1 MVQIASV
8 VQHVPRDDTVLATR
22 LDSSLDTLWVSLQ
35 AAPGRPLN
43 FSPELL
49 SGFERLLDQIE
60 DNGWHWREG
69 SGEGRLS
76 YRLRYLVLTSNHPRY
91 FALGGDLAY
100 MQSCI
105 ESGNARALRAYS
117 MRCLDLIRRI
127 FAAAHE
133 VTTVSLVQGRALG
146 GGFET
151 ALSASHLIAERGAQF
166 GFPEIAFGTFPCTG
180 GMTLLANRIGLR
192 RAAAFMRNARIHS
205 ATDLHALGL
214 VDELCEPGE
223 GPAAVQRFIAEHRHR
238 YNARMAMQR
247 AEARMGAFDLV
258 EMRTVVEDWVA
269 TAMALSAEE
278 RRVLDTLVRMQAAD
292 AGAAAVTPRTVLKRS
307 A

>member
-1 MVQIASV
+1 MVKTASIA
-8 VQHVPRDDTVLATR
+8 QHAPREDSSLATR
-22 LDSSLDTLWVSLQ
+22 LDNSLDTLWVSLQ
-35 AAPGRPLN
+35 AVPGRPLN

-49 SGFERLLDQIE
+49 AGFERLLDRIE
-60 DNGWHWREG
+60 ANDWHWRED
-69 SGEGRLS
+69 SREG
-76 YRLRYLVLTSNHPRY
+76 RLRYLVLSSSHPRH

-100 MQSCI
+100 FQSCI
-105 ESGNARALRAYS
+105 ESGSAGALRAYS
-117 MRCLDLIRRI
+117 LRCLELVRRI
-127 FAAAHE
+127 YAATHE
-133 VTTVSLVQGRALG
+133 VTTVTLVQGRALG

-151 ALSASHLIAERGAQF
+151 ALSATHLIAERGAEF

-205 ATDLHALGL
+205 AAELHAQGV

-223 GPAAVQRFIAEHRHR
+223 GPAAVQRFIAEHRRR
-238 YNARMAMQR
+238 YNARMALQR
-247 AEARMGAFDLV
+247 AEARMGGFDLV

-292 AGAAAVTPRTVLKRS
+292 AGAAAVRPPTVLKRS

>member
-1 MVQIASV
+1 MLKNASAA
-8 VQHVPRDDTVLATR
+8 QHAPRDDTALATR

-35 AAPGRPLN
+35 PAPGRPLN

-49 SGFERLLDQIE
+49 DAFERLLDRIE
-60 DNGWHWREG
+60 ESRWHWLEDSREG
-69 SGEGRLS
+69 
-76 YRLRYLVLTSNHPRY
+76 RLRYLVLTSSHPRH

-100 MQSCI
+100 FQSCI
-105 ESGNARALRAYS
+105 EKGNAGALRAYS
-117 MRCLDLIRRI
+117 MRCLELVRRI
-127 FAAAHE
+127 FSAAHE

-151 ALSASHLIAERGAQF
+151 ALSASHLIAERGAEF

-192 RAAAFMRNARIHS
+192 RAAAFMRNARIHT
-205 ATDLHALGL
+205 AADLHALGL

-223 GPAAVQRFIAEHRHR
+223 GPAAVQRFIAEHRRR
-238 YNARMAMQR
+238 YNARMALQR
-247 AEARMGAFDLV
+247 AEARMGVFDIV

-292 AGAAAVTPRTVLKRS
+292 AGVAAIRPPTVLKRS

>member
-1 MVQIASV
+1 MVRTASI
-8 VQHVPRDDTVLATR
+8 VPTAPLDDSSLATR
-22 LDSSLDTLWVSLQ
+22 LDNSLDTLWVSLQ
-35 AAPGRPLN
+35 AVPGRPLN

-49 SGFERLLDQIE
+49 AGFERLLDRIE
-60 DNGWHWREG
+60 GNDWYWRDDSREG
-69 SGEGRLS
+69 
-76 YRLRYLVLTSNHPRY
+76 RLRYLVLTSSHPRH

-100 MQSCI
+100 FQSCI
-105 ESGNARALRAYS
+105 ESGNAGALRAYS
-117 MRCLDLIRRI
+117 MRCLELVRRI
-127 FAAAHE
+127 FTAAHE
-133 VTTVSLVQGRALG
+133 VTTVTLVQGRALG

-151 ALSASHLIAERGAQF
+151 ALSASHLIAERGAEF

-180 GMTLLANRIGLR
+180 GMTLLSNRIGLR

-205 ATDLHALGL
+205 AAELHAQGV

-223 GPAAVQRFIAEHRHR
+223 GPAAVQRFIAEHRRR
-238 YNARMAMQR
+238 YKARMALQR
-247 AEARMGAFDLV
+247 AEARMGGFDLV
-258 EMRTVVEDWVA
+258 EMRTVVEDWVE

-292 AGAAAVTPRTVLKRS
+292 AGAALVRPPTVLKRS

>member
-1 MVQIASV
+1 MMKTAFVAPDASG
-8 VQHVPRDDTVLATR
+8 DDSALAVR

-35 AAPGRPLN
+35 PVPGRPLN

-49 SGFERLLDQIE
+49 AGFERLLDRIE
-60 DNGWHWREG
+60 ENDWRWQDG
-69 SGEGRLS
+69 SRLH
-76 YRLRYLVLTSNHPRY
+76 YLVLTSDHPRH

-100 MQSCI
+100 FQSCI
-105 ESGNARALRAYS
+105 QSGNAGALRAYS
-117 MRCLDLIRRI
+117 MRCLELIRRI

-133 VTTVSLVQGRALG
+133 VTTVTLVQGRALG
-146 GGFET
+146 GGFEA
-151 ALSASHLIAERGAQF
+151 ALSATHLIAERGAQF
-166 GFPEIAFGTFPCTG
+166 GFPEIAFGTFPCSG
-180 GMTLLANRIGLR
+180 GMTLLSNRIGLR
-192 RAAAFMRNARIHS
+192 RAAAFMRNARVHT
-205 ATDLHALGL
+205 AAELHAQGV

-223 GPAAVQRFIAEHRHR
+223 GPAAVQRFIAEHRRR
-238 YNARMAMQR
+238 YNARMALQR
-247 AEARMGAFDLV
+247 AEARMGSFDLA

-292 AGAAAVTPRTVLKRS
+292 AGAATVTPPIFQKRS

>member
-1 MVQIASV
+1 MLKDASAA
-8 VQHVPRDDTVLATR
+8 QHTPRGDTALATR

-35 AAPGRPLN
+35 PVPGRPLN

-49 SGFERLLDQIE
+49 AAFERLLDRIE
-60 DNGWHWREG
+60 GNRWNWQEDSRE
-69 SGEGRLS
+69 SRLH
-76 YRLRYLVLTSNHPRY
+76 YLVLTSSHPRH

-100 MQSCI
+100 FQSCI
-105 ESGNARALRAYS
+105 ESGNAGALRAYS
-117 MRCLDLIRRI
+117 MRCLELIRRI
-127 FAAAHE
+127 FSAAHE

-151 ALSASHLIAERGAQF
+151 ALSASHLIAERGAEF

-180 GMTLLANRIGLR
+180 GMTLLSNRIGLR

-205 ATDLHALGL
+205 AADLHALGL

-223 GPAAVQRFIAEHRHR
+223 GPAVVQRFIAEHRRR
-238 YNARMAMQR
+238 YKARMALQR
-247 AEARMGAFDLV
+247 AEARMGVFDLL
-258 EMRTVVEDWVA
+258 EMRTVVEDWVG

-278 RRVLDTLVRMQAAD
+278 RRVLDTRVSMQAAD
-292 AGAAAVTPRTVLKRS
+292 AGAATITPPIFQKRS

>member
-1 MVQIASV
+1 MVKTASIA
-8 VQHVPRDDTVLATR
+8 QQEPRGDTSLATR
-22 LDSSLDTLWVSLQ
+22 LDNSLDTLWVSLQ
-35 AAPGRPLN
+35 PVAGRPHN

-49 SGFERLLDQIE
+49 AGFERLLDRIE
-60 DNGWHWREG
+60 GNDWHWQEDSREG
-69 SGEGRLS
+69 
-76 YRLRYLVLTSNHPRY
+76 RLRYLVLTSSHPRH

-100 MQSCI
+100 FQSCI
-105 ESGNARALRAYS
+105 ESGNAGALRAYS
-117 MRCLDLIRRI
+117 MRCLELIRRI
-127 FAAAHE
+127 FSAAHR

-151 ALSASHLIAERGAQF
+151 ALSASHLIAERGAEF

-205 ATDLHALGL
+205 AADLHAQGV
-214 VDELCEPGE
+214 VDELCENGE
-223 GPAAVQRFIAEHRHR
+223 GPAAAQRFIAEHRRR
-238 YNARMAMQR
+238 YNARMALQR

-258 EMRTVVEDWVA
+258 ELRTVVEDWVE

-278 RRVLDTLVRMQAAD
+278 RRVLATLVRMQAAD
-292 AGAAAVTPRTVLKRS
+292 AGAAVLRPPTVLKHS

>member
-1 MVQIASV
+1 MVKTASIAP
-8 VQHVPRDDTVLATR
+8 HVPRDDSSLATR

-35 AAPGRPLN
+35 PVAGRPLN

-49 SGFERLLDQIE
+49 SGLERLLDRIE
-60 DNGWHWREG
+60 ENNWHWQEDSREG
-69 SGEGRLS
+69 
-76 YRLRYLVLTSNHPRY
+76 RLRYLVLASDHPRH

-100 MQSCI
+100 FQSCI
-105 ESGNARALRAYS
+105 ESGNAGALRAYS
-117 MRCLDLIRRI
+117 LRCLDLIRRI
-127 FAAAHE
+127 FSATKE
-133 VTTVSLVQGRALG
+133 VTTITLVQGRALG

-151 ALSASHLIAERGAQF
+151 ALSASHLIAERGAEF

-205 ATDLHALGL
+205 AAELYAQGV
-214 VDELCEPGE
+214 VDEVCEPGE
-223 GPAAVQRFIAEHRHR
+223 GPAAVQRFIAEHRRR
-238 YNARMAMQR
+238 YNARMALQR

-258 EMRTVVEDWVA
+258 ELRTVVEDWVE

-278 RRVLDTLVRMQAAD
+278 RRVLGTLVRMQAAN
-292 AGAAAVTPRTVLKRS
+292 AGAAVVRPPTVLKRS

>member
-1 MVQIASV
+1 MEKTAFVAP
-8 VQHVPRDDTVLATR
+8 HVPREDSSLATR
-22 LDSSLDTLWVSLQ
+22 LDNSLDTLWVSLQ
-35 AAPGRPLN
+35 PVPGRPLN

-49 SGFERLLDQIE
+49 AGFERLLDRIE
-60 DNGWHWREG
+60 GNNWLWREG
-69 SGEGRLS
+69 SREGRLH
-76 YRLRYLVLTSNHPRY
+76 YLVLTSSHPRH

-100 MQSCI
+100 FQSCI
-105 ESGNARALRAYS
+105 ESGNAGALRAYS
-117 MRCLDLIRRI
+117 MRCLELIRRI
-127 FAAAHE
+127 FAAANE
-133 VTTVSLVQGRALG
+133 VTTITLVQGRALG

-166 GFPEIAFGTFPCTG
+166 GFPEIAFGTFPCSG
-180 GMTLLANRIGLR
+180 GMTLLSNRIGLR

-205 ATDLHALGL
+205 AAELHAQGV

-223 GPAAVQRFIAEHRHR
+223 GPAAVQRFIAEHRRR
-238 YNARMAMQR
+238 YKARMALQR

-258 EMRTVVEDWVA
+258 EMRTVVEDWVE

-292 AGAAAVTPRTVLKRS
+292 AGAVAVRPPTVLKRS

>member
-1 MVQIASV
+1 V
-8 VQHVPRDDTVLATR
+8 
-22 LDSSLDTLWVSLQ
+22 
-35 AAPGRPLN
+35 PGRPLN

-49 SGFERLLDQIE
+49 AGLERLLDRIE
-60 DNGWHWREG
+60 GTNWHWQEDSRE
-69 SGEGRLS
+69 
-76 YRLRYLVLTSNHPRY
+76 YRLHYLVLTSNHPRH

-100 MQSCI
+100 FQSCI
-105 ESGNARALRAYS
+105 EGGNAGALRAYS
-117 MRCLDLIRRI
+117 MRCLELVRRI
-127 FAAAHE
+127 YAAAHE
-133 VTTVSLVQGRALG
+133 VTTVALVQGRALG

-151 ALSASHLIAERGAQF
+151 ALSATHLIAERGAQF

-205 ATDLHALGL
+205 ATDLHTQGV

-223 GPAAVQRFIAEHRHR
+223 GPAAVQRFIAEHRRR
-238 YNARMAMQR
+238 YNARMALQR
-247 AEARMGAFDLV
+247 AETRMGSFDLA

-292 AGAAAVTPRTVLKRS
+292 AGAAPVTPPIFLKRS

>member
-1 MVQIASV
+1 VAKTASIAPHAARGYSS
-8 VQHVPRDDTVLATR
+8 LATR

-35 AAPGRPLN
+35 PAAGRPLN

-49 SGFERLLDQIE
+49 SELERLLDRIE
-60 DNGWHWREG
+60 NNDWHWQEDARAG
-69 SGEGRLS
+69 
-76 YRLRYLVLTSNHPRY
+76 RLRYLVLASDHPRH

-100 MQSCI
+100 FQSCI
-105 ESGNARALRAYS
+105 ESGNVGALRAYS

-127 FAAAHE
+127 FSATHE
-133 VTTVSLVQGRALG
+133 VTTISLVQGRALG
-146 GGFET
+146 GGFEA
-151 ALSASHLIAERGAQF
+151 ALSASHLIAERGAEF

-192 RAAAFMRNARIHS
+192 RAATFMRNARIHS
-205 ATDLHALGL
+205 AADLHTQGV

-223 GPAAVQRFIAEHRHR
+223 GPAAAQRFIAEHRRR
-238 YNARMAMQR
+238 YNARMALQR
-247 AEARMGAFDLV
+247 AEARMGSFDLV

-269 TAMALSAEE
+269 TAMSLSAEE
-278 RRVLDTLVRMQAAD
+278 RRVLNTLVRMQAAD
-292 AGAAAVTPRTVLKRS
+292 AGAGSVMPPIFQKRS

>member
-1 MVQIASV
+1 MVKTAFIAPNI
-8 VQHVPRDDTVLATR
+8 PRDDSSLATR
-22 LDSSLDTLWVSLQ
+22 LDNSLDTLWVSLQ
-35 AAPGRPLN
+35 PVAGRPLN

-49 SGFERLLDQIE
+49 AGLERLLDRIE
-60 DNGWHWREG
+60 ENNWHWRDDSREG
-69 SGEGRLS
+69 
-76 YRLRYLVLTSNHPRY
+76 RLRYLVLSSDHPRH

-100 MQSCI
+100 FQSCI
-105 ESGNARALRAYS
+105 EGGNAGALRAYS
-117 MRCLDLIRRI
+117 MRCLELIRRI
-127 FAAAHE
+127 HAAAHE
-133 VTTVSLVQGRALG
+133 VTTVALVQGRALG
-146 GGFET
+146 GGFES
-151 ALSASHLIAERGAQF
+151 ALSASQLIAERGAEF

-205 ATDLHALGL
+205 AADLHAQGV

-223 GPAAVQRFIAEHRHR
+223 GKAAVQRFIAEHRRR
-238 YNARMAMQR
+238 YNARMALQR
-247 AEARMGAFDLV
+247 AEARMGGFDLV

-292 AGAAAVTPRTVLKRS
+292 AGAATVTPQIFRKRS

>member
-1 MVQIASV
+1 MVKTASIAP
-8 VQHVPRDDTVLATR
+8 QAPQNNTVLATR
-22 LDSSLDTLWVSLQ
+22 LDNSLDTLWISLQ
-35 AAPGRPLN
+35 PAPGRPLN

-49 SGFERLLDQIE
+49 AGFERLLDRVE
-60 DNGWHWREG
+60 ENRWHWQDG
-69 SGEGRLS
+69 SREGRLH
-76 YRLRYLVLTSNHPRY
+76 YLVLTSSHPRH

-100 MQSCI
+100 FQSCI
-105 ESGNARALRAYS
+105 ESGNAGALRAYS
-117 MRCLDLIRRI
+117 MRCLELIRRI

-133 VTTVSLVQGRALG
+133 VTTITLVQGRALG

-180 GMTLLANRIGLR
+180 GMTLLSNRIGLR

-205 ATDLHALGL
+205 AADLHALGV

-223 GPAAVQRFIAEHRHR
+223 GPAAVQRFIAEHRRR
-238 YNARMAMQR
+238 YKARMALQR

-292 AGAAAVTPRTVLKRS
+292 AGAAAVKPPIFQKRS

>member
-1 MVQIASV
+1 MVKTASIA
-8 VQHVPRDDTVLATR
+8 QHAPRDDTTLATR
-22 LDSSLDTLWVSLQ
+22 LDNSLDTLWVSLQ
-35 AAPGRPLN
+35 AVAGRPLN

-49 SGFERLLDQIE
+49 AGFERLLDRIE
-60 DNGWHWREG
+60 ENDWHWQEDSREG
-69 SGEGRLS
+69 
-76 YRLRYLVLTSNHPRY
+76 RLRYLVLTSSHPRH

-100 MQSCI
+100 FQSCI
-105 ESGNARALRAYS
+105 ESGNAGALRAYS
-117 MRCLDLIRRI
+117 LRCLELIRRI
-127 FAAAHE
+127 FTAAHE
-133 VTTVSLVQGRALG
+133 VTTITLVQGRALG

-151 ALSASHLIAERGAQF
+151 ALSASHLIAERGAEF

-205 ATDLHALGL
+205 ATELHAQGV

-223 GPAAVQRFIAEHRHR
+223 GPAAVQRFIAEHRRR
-238 YNARMAMQR
+238 YNARMALQR
-247 AEARMGAFDLV
+247 AEARMGGFDLV

-292 AGAAAVTPRTVLKRS
+292 AGAAAVRPPIVLKRS

>member
-1 MVQIASV
+1 MVRTASIAP
-8 VQHVPRDDTVLATR
+8 HVPRDDTVLATR
-22 LDSSLDTLWVSLQ
+22 LDNSLDTLWVSLQ
-35 AAPGRPLN
+35 AVPGRPLN

-49 SGFERLLDQIE
+49 SGFERLLDRIE
-60 DNGWHWREG
+60 ENDWHWQEDSREG
-69 SGEGRLS
+69 
-76 YRLRYLVLTSNHPRY
+76 RLRYLVLSSSHPRH

-100 MQSCI
+100 FQSCI
-105 ESGNARALRAYS
+105 EGGNAGALRAYS
-117 MRCLDLIRRI
+117 MRCLELVRRI

-133 VTTVSLVQGRALG
+133 LTTVSLVQGRALG

-151 ALSASHLIAERGAQF
+151 ALSASHLIAERGAEF

-180 GMTLLANRIGLR
+180 GMTLLTNRIGLR

-205 ATDLHALGL
+205 AADLHVLGL

-223 GPAAVQRFIAEHRHR
+223 GPAAVQRFIAEHRRR
-238 YNARMAMQR
+238 YNARMALQR
-247 AEARMGAFDLV
+247 AEARMGVFDLV

-292 AGAAAVTPRTVLKRS
+292 AGAAAVTPPTALKRS

>member
-1 MVQIASV
+1 MVKTASIAP
-8 VQHVPRDDTVLATR
+8 HVARDDSSLATR
-22 LDSSLDTLWVSLQ
+22 LDNSLDTLWVSLQ
-35 AAPGRPLN
+35 PVDGRPLN

-49 SGFERLLDQIE
+49 AGLERLLDRIE
-60 DNGWHWREG
+60 GTNWHWQEDSRE
-69 SGEGRLS
+69 
-76 YRLRYLVLTSNHPRY
+76 YRLHYLVLTSNHPRH

-100 MQSCI
+100 FQSCI
-105 ESGNARALRAYS
+105 EGGNAGALRAYS
-117 MRCLDLIRRI
+117 MRCLELVRRI
-127 FAAAHE
+127 YAAAHE
-133 VTTVSLVQGRALG
+133 VTTVALVQGRALG

-151 ALSASHLIAERGAQF
+151 ALSATHLIAERGAQF

-205 ATDLHALGL
+205 ATDLHTQGV

-223 GPAAVQRFIAEHRHR
+223 GPAAVQRFIAEHRRR
-238 YNARMAMQR
+238 YNARMALQR
-247 AEARMGAFDLV
+247 AETRMGSFDLA

-292 AGAAAVTPRTVLKRS
+292 AGAAPVTPPIFLKRS

>member
-1 MVQIASV
+1 MVKTAFVAQHAS
-8 VQHVPRDDTVLATR
+8 RDDTALATR
-22 LDSSLDTLWVSLQ
+22 LDNSLDTLWVSLQ
-35 AAPGRPLN
+35 PVPGRPLN

-49 SGFERLLDQIE
+49 AGLERLLDRIE
-60 DNGWHWREG
+60 GNDWHWQDG
-69 SGEGRLS
+69 SRGGRLH
-76 YRLRYLVLTSNHPRY
+76 YLVLTSNHPRH

-100 MQSCI
+100 FQACI
-105 ESGNARALRAYS
+105 ESGNAGALRAYS
-117 MRCLDLIRRI
+117 MRCLELIRRI

-133 VTTVSLVQGRALG
+133 ITTISLVQGRALG

-166 GFPEIAFGTFPCTG
+166 GFPEIAFGTFPCSG
-180 GMTLLANRIGLR
+180 GMTLLSNRIGLR

-205 ATDLHALGL
+205 AADLHAQGV

-223 GPAAVQRFIAEHRHR
+223 GPAAVQRFIAEHRRR
-238 YNARMAMQR
+238 YNARMALQR
-247 AEARMGAFDLV
+247 AEARMGVFDMV
-258 EMRTVVEDWVA
+258 ELRTVVEDWVE

-292 AGAAAVTPRTVLKRS
+292 AGAATVTPPIYQMRS

>member
-1 MVQIASV
+1 MVKTASIAP
-8 VQHVPRDDTVLATR
+8 HVPREDSSLATR
-22 LDSSLDTLWVSLQ
+22 LDNSLDTLWVSLQ
-35 AAPGRPLN
+35 AVPGRPLN

-49 SGFERLLDQIE
+49 SGFERLLDRIE
-60 DNGWHWREG
+60 GNDWHWQEDSREG
-69 SGEGRLS
+69 
-76 YRLRYLVLTSNHPRY
+76 RLRYLVLSSSHPRH

-100 MQSCI
+100 FQSCI
-105 ESGNARALRAYS
+105 ESGNAGALRAYS
-117 MRCLDLIRRI
+117 MRCLELIRRI
-127 FAAAHE
+127 FSAAHE

-151 ALSASHLIAERGAQF
+151 ALSASHLIAERGAEF

-180 GMTLLANRIGLR
+180 GMTLLSNRIGLR

-205 ATDLHALGL
+205 AADLHALGL

-223 GPAAVQRFIAEHRHR
+223 GPAVVQRFIAEHRRR
-238 YNARMAMQR
+238 YKARMALQR
-247 AEARMGAFDLV
+247 AEARMGVFDLL
-258 EMRTVVEDWVA
+258 EMRTVVEDWVE

-292 AGAAAVTPRTVLKRS
+292 AGAATITPPIFQKRS

>member
-1 MVQIASV
+1 MVKTASIAP
-8 VQHVPRDDTVLATR
+8 HVARDDSSLATR
-22 LDSSLDTLWVSLQ
+22 LDNSLDTLWVSLQ
-35 AAPGRPLN
+35 PVDGRPLN

-49 SGFERLLDQIE
+49 AGLERLLDRIE
-60 DNGWHWREG
+60 GTNWHWQEDSRE
-69 SGEGRLS
+69 
-76 YRLRYLVLTSNHPRY
+76 YRLHYLVLTSNHPRH

-100 MQSCI
+100 FQSCI
-105 ESGNARALRAYS
+105 EGGNAGALRAYS
-117 MRCLDLIRRI
+117 MRCLELVRRI
-127 FAAAHE
+127 YAAAHE
-133 VTTVSLVQGRALG
+133 VTTVALVQGRALG

-151 ALSASHLIAERGAQF
+151 ALSATHLIAERGAQF
-166 GFPEIAFGTFPCTG
+166 GVPEIAFGTFPCTG

-205 ATDLHALGL
+205 ATDLHTQGV

-223 GPAAVQRFIAEHRHR
+223 GPAAVQRFIAEHRRR
-238 YNARMAMQR
+238 YNARMALQR
-247 AEARMGAFDLV
+247 AETRMGSFDLA

-292 AGAAAVTPRTVLKRS
+292 AGAAPVTPPIFLKRS

>member
-1 MVQIASV
+1 MVKTASIA
-8 VQHVPRDDTVLATR
+8 QYAPQDDATLATR

-35 AAPGRPLN
+35 PVPGRPLN

-49 SGFERLLDQIE
+49 AGFERLLDRIE
-60 DNGWHWREG
+60 GNDWHWRED
-69 SGEGRLS
+69 SREG
-76 YRLRYLVLTSNHPRY
+76 RLRYLVLSSSHPRH

-100 MQSCI
+100 FQSCI
-105 ESGNARALRAYS
+105 ESGSAGALRAYS
-117 MRCLDLIRRI
+117 LRCLDLIRRI
-127 FAAAHE
+127 FTAAHE
-133 VTTVSLVQGRALG
+133 VTTITLVQGRALG

-151 ALSASHLIAERGAQF
+151 ALSASHLIAERGAEF

-180 GMTLLANRIGLR
+180 GMTLLSNRIGLR

-205 ATDLHALGL
+205 AADLHALGL

-223 GPAAVQRFIAEHRHR
+223 GPAAVQRFIAEHRRR
-238 YNARMAMQR
+238 YNARMALQR
-247 AEARMGAFDLV
+247 AEARMGGFDLV
-258 EMRTVVEDWVA
+258 EMRTVVEDWVE

-292 AGAAAVTPRTVLKRS
+292 AGAAAIKPPIFQKRS

>member
-1 MVQIASV
+1 MVKTASIAP
-8 VQHVPRDDTVLATR
+8 HVPRDDSLLVTR
-22 LDSSLDTLWVSLQ
+22 LDNSLDTLWVSLQ
-35 AAPGRPLN
+35 PVAGRALN

-49 SGFERLLDQIE
+49 SGLERLLDRIDENNWQWHE
-60 DNGWHWREG
+60 DSR
-69 SGEGRLS
+69 SG
-76 YRLRYLVLTSNHPRY
+76 RLRYLVLASDHPRH

-100 MQSCI
+100 FQACI
-105 ESGNARALRAYS
+105 ENGNAGALRAYS
-117 MRCLDLIRRI
+117 MRCLELIRRI
-127 FAAAHE
+127 FSATHE
-133 VTTVSLVQGRALG
+133 VTTISLVQGRALG
-146 GGFET
+146 GGFEA
-151 ALSASHLIAERGAQF
+151 ALSASHLIAERGAEF

-205 ATDLHALGL
+205 ATDLHTQGV

-223 GPAAVQRFIAEHRHR
+223 GPAAVQRFIAEHRRH
-238 YNARMAMQR
+238 YKARMALQR
-247 AEARMGAFDLV
+247 AEARMGNFDLV

-292 AGAAAVTPRTVLKRS
+292 AGAGAITPPIVQKRS